1 MLLLLGPT
9 DARSVAAVVVLAL
22 PLRLIRRRRLGGEVE
37 GPLAEERV
45 NGGQRAER
53 RGRRREGRQQ
63 RRGSHDRR
71 GRQTRNSWWS
81 RLRTLVIEK

>member
-22 PLRLIRRRRLGGEVE
+22 PLRLIRRRRLRGEVE
-37 GPLAEERV
+37 GPLTEEGV

-53 RGRRREGRQQ
+53 RGRWREGRQKQ
-63 RRGSHDRR
+63 GGGSH
-71 GRQTRNSWWS
+71 GR
-81 RLRTLVIEK
+81 